1 LCGRSTAGPKGPAR
15 IGHFDEGAVDLTI
28 QNILKRTGLAILTIL
43 ATSLLTFCLLRAM
56 PGDIFYTMARD
67 LSREQSIPLENAYV
81 QVIQRYNY
89 DPDEPLVNQLERYYG
104 ALLQGNLG
112 TSMVFQSKTVN
123 DIIAY
128 ALPWTLFI
136 TCLGLSITFVLGI
149 TLGSLMVWHRKGF
162 LNAFLTTICTVTSA
176 IPVFV
181 WAFLLMVLFVFQ
193 LGWFPING
201 SYDIAY
207 PPGFNLPFLSSV
219 LYHAVLPVMTYVLTM
234 MGMWALQ
241 MKSSGIS
248 VMGEDYITA
257 AYARGLSSSVI
268 RKRYMMRNAM
278 LPVITMLAVTF
289 AMMIST
295 GSFVETTYTYPGMG
309 RQLTTA
315 SGNRDYTVMQG
326 LLLVMSMCT
335 ILANLITD
343 FIYLKLDPRIKT
355 GG

>member
-1 LCGRSTAGPKGPAR
+1 M
-15 IGHFDEGAVDLTI
+15 IVF
-28 QNILKRTGLAILTIL
+28 
-43 ATSLLTFCLLRAM
+43 
-56 PGDIFYTMARD
+56 
-67 LSREQSIPLENAYV
+67 

-89 DPDEPLVNQLERYYG
+89 DPDEPLVNQLVRYYG

-295 GSFVETTYTYPGMG
+295 GSFVETHWGM
-309 RQLTTA
+309 
-315 SGNRDYTVMQG
+315 D
-326 LLLVMSMCT
+326 
-335 ILANLITD
+335 
-343 FIYLKLDPRIKT
+343 
-355 GG
+355 

>member
-1 LCGRSTAGPKGPAR
+1 
-15 IGHFDEGAVDLTI
+15 
-28 QNILKRTGLAILTIL
+28 
-43 ATSLLTFCLLRAM
+43 
-56 PGDIFYTMARD
+56 
-67 LSREQSIPLENAYV
+67 
-81 QVIQRYNY
+81 
-89 DPDEPLVNQLERYYG
+89 
-104 ALLQGNLG
+104 
-112 TSMVFQSKTVN
+112 
-123 DIIAY
+123 
-128 ALPWTLFI
+128 
-136 TCLGLSITFVLGI
+136 
-149 TLGSLMVWHRKGF
+149 
-162 LNAFLTTICTVTSA
+162 
-176 IPVFV
+176 
-181 WAFLLMVLFVFQ
+181 
-193 LGWFPING
+193 
-201 SYDIAY
+201 
-207 PPGFNLPFLSSV
+207 
-219 LYHAVLPVMTYVLTM
+219 